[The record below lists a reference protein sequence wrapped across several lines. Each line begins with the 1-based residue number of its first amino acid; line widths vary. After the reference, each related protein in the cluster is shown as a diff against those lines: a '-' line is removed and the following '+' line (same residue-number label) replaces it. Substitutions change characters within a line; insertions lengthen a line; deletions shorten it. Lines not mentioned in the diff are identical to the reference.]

1 MHTDKRPTGGSDRD
15 DDGGRGGHGRRDG
28 VGRGRE
34 GSRPGSDAARDA
46 YDDEQDQAIDADPQL
61 REVGRARLR
70 KRASRRAGG
79 DQGGE
84 ARR

>member
-1 MHTDKRPTGGSDRD
+1 MHTDKRPTSGSGRA
-15 DDGGRGGHGRRDG
+15 DDGRE
-28 VGRGRE
+28 GRGR
-34 GSRPGSDAARDA
+34 GDGQPSRDA

-61 REVGRARLR
+61 REAARARLR
-70 KRASRRAGG
+70 KRANRRVGG

>member
-1 MHTDKRPTGGSDRD
+1 MHTDKRPTSGSGRA
-15 DDGGRGGHGRRDG
+15 DDGRADDGREDRGRGDG
-28 VGRGRE
+28 QP
-34 GSRPGSDAARDA
+34 SRDA

-61 REVGRARLR
+61 REAARARLR
-70 KRASRRAGG
+70 KRANRRVGG